1 MHDDDLHS
9 SVHMK
14 KPLNLSM
21 KMQEI
26 KKKNLVLVNV
36 WEYQ

>member
-1 MHDDDLHS
+1 MHDDDLRS

-26 KKKNLVLVNV
+26 KKKK
-36 WEYQ
+36 